1 MPIINVSEIS
11 DPKEQVAHFIESIKE
26 QKFKVEYETSVL
38 KARQEMLLALMDSL
52 QLERIKTDKG
62 SVTVCAGKRTVSVTD
77 RKLKA
82 EIKLLQERGV
92 HTGKCEERIG
102 QRYCMIRR

>member
-1 MPIINVSEIS
+1 MTTVTTIT
-11 DPKEQVAHFIESIKE
+11 DPQEQVIALIEAIQDQKALVE
-26 QKFKVEYETSVL
+26 QETSVL
-38 KARQEMLLALMDSL
+38 KARQEMLLSVMDSL

-62 SVTVCAGKRTVSVTD
+62 SVTVCAGKRTVAVTD
-77 RKLKA
+77 PALKA

-92 HTGKCEERIG
+92 RTGRCEERIG

>member
-1 MPIINVSEIS
+1 MTKVTSIT
-11 DPKEQVAHFIESIKE
+11 DPQEQVIALIEAIQE
-26 QKFKVEYETSVL
+26 QKALVEQETSVL
-38 KARQEMLLALMDSL
+38 KARQEMLLSLMDSL

-92 HTGKCEERIG
+92 LTGKCEERIG